1 MDSYVTSQVS
11 SAGKN
16 SSNYPAQDNEPLSID
31 EIIDRA
37 LQVCRELPPAYSSH
51 VINIEELRN
60 RLAKGRLHLAVLGQ
74 FNRGKSTFI
83 NALIGIKIL
92 PTSVLP
98 LTSVPTLISWGPH
111 LKCIV
116 RFLNGKPDIIV
127 QKSLEDITATLTTY
141 VAEEHN
147 PKNQFCVKEV
157 EVQCPSVLLENGTV
171 LIDTPGFGSTYL
183 HNTRTALQS
192 LVECDAALF
201 LVSADPPLT
210 QMEIEFLKQV
220 QNQVARVFFI
230 LNKIDLLNESELGEV
245 DRFIRETLISRM
257 GYEVDLRLFHIC
269 ALKGLNA
276 SKQHI
281 DDAQWKSSGMDV
293 IRSGVLD
300 FMTREK
306 YFTLSQ
312 ALTEKLREALTEITC
327 ALTREID
334 EYYKPMDVMSRE
346 HQDFLTSAETIR
358 KNVDKEIALVEVEK
372 KAVLKFLDEQSQQ
385 GQESIESALANS
397 LNSLFTN
404 SSGVLKTIDN
414 LTSAFNKIIIQ
425 TLTMLRTTAISRVN
439 RPYRKAIQVHLR
451 ELAKIRQMII
461 DCVGDSPESLI
472 STVQEKLEAT
482 EIEVDESWSFPK
494 SVSSNDIASE
504 WTDWFQN
511 RQTRIARIRNRLE
524 TLARDMIFQNKREC
538 FVDLSLRYK
547 NAFERI
553 RNTLRETYTELT
565 KSLDTAILKKEESIN
580 QRKVA
585 SESPV
590 TTLQN
595 HINAINCI
603 ISLLK

>member
-1 MDSYVTSQVS
+1 MDSYVASQVS
-11 SAGKN
+11 STAKN
-16 SSNYPAQDNEPLSID
+16 NHYPPQDNEPLSID

-37 LQVCRELPPAYSSH
+37 LQGCRNLPPAYSAH
-51 VINIEELRN
+51 VTIIEELRN

-116 RFLNGKPDIIV
+116 RFLNKKPDIVV

-183 HNTRTALQS
+183 HNTRTALDS

-210 QMEIEFLKQV
+210 QMEVEFLKQV

-269 ALKGLNA
+269 ALKGLKA
-276 SKQHI
+276 DKQQL
-281 DDAQWKSSGMDV
+281 DDEHWMSSGMDA

-312 ALTEKLREALTEITC
+312 ALTEKLREALTEITG

-334 EYYKPMDVMSRE
+334 EYCKPMKVMSKE
-346 HQDFLTSAETIR
+346 HQDFLTGAENIR
-358 KNVDKEIALVEVEK
+358 KAVEKEIALVEIEK
-372 KAVLKFLDEQSQQ
+372 KAVLKFLDEQALQ
-385 GQESIESALANS
+385 GQESIESALTLS

-404 SSGVLKTIDN
+404 SSGVLRTIDN
-414 LTSAFNKIIIQ
+414 LTAALNKIIIQ
-425 TLTMLRTTAISRVN
+425 TLSMLRATAIGRVN

-451 ELAKIRQMII
+451 EMAKIRQMVIE
-461 DCVGDSPESLI
+461 CVGDSPESLL
-472 STVQEKLEAT
+472 SSAQEKLEAT
-482 EIEVDESWSFPK
+482 EVDADECWSFPK
-494 SVSSNDIASE
+494 SVSSNDISSE

-538 FVDLSLRYK
+538 FIDLSIRYK

-553 RNTLRETYTELT
+553 RTTLRETYTELT
-565 KSLDTAILKKEESIN
+565 KSLDMAILKKEQSIN
-580 QRKVA
+580 QRKEA

-590 TTLQN
+590 AEHQN
-595 HINAINCI
+595 HINVINGI
-603 ISLLK
+603 IALLK

>member
-16 SSNYPAQDNEPLSID
+16 SSHYPAQDNEPLSID

-37 LQVCRELPPAYSSH
+37 LQVCRDLPPAYSTH
-51 VINIEELRN
+51 VTNIEELRN

-98 LTSVPTLISWGPH
+98 LTSVPTMICWGPH

-116 RFLNGKPDIIV
+116 RFLNGKPDIVV
-127 QKSLEDITATLTTY
+127 QKSLEDITETLTTY

-147 PKNQFCVKEV
+147 PKNQFCVREV

-183 HNTRTALQS
+183 HNTRAALEA
-192 LVECDAALF
+192 LTECDAALF
-201 LVSADPPLT
+201 LLSADPPLT
-210 QMEIEFLKQV
+210 QMEVEFLKQV
-220 QNQVARVFFI
+220 QNQVARIFFI
-230 LNKIDLLNESELGEV
+230 LNKIDLLNTSELGEV

-257 GYEVDLRLFHIC
+257 GYAVDLRLFHIC

-276 SKQHI
+276 GKQHI
-281 DDAQWKSSGMDV
+281 DDAQWKSSGMDA

-312 ALTEKLREALTEITC
+312 ALTEKLREALSEITST
-327 ALTREID
+327 LTHEID
-334 EYYKPMDVMSRE
+334 EYSKPMDVMSKE
-346 HQDFLTSAETIR
+346 HQDFLTGAEAIR
-358 KNVDKEIALVEVEK
+358 KAVEKEIALVEVEK
-372 KAVLKFLDEQSQQ
+372 KAVLKFLDEQAQQ
-385 GQESIESALANS
+385 GQESIESALANA

-404 SSGVLKTIDN
+404 SSGVLKTVDN
-414 LTSAFNKIIIQ
+414 LTAAFNKIIIQ
-425 TLTMLRTTAISRVN
+425 TLSMLRTTAISRVN

-451 ELAKIRQMII
+451 EMAKIRQMVI
-461 DCVGDSPESLI
+461 DCVGDTPESLI
-472 STVQEKLEAT
+472 ATVQEKLEAT

-553 RNTLRETYTELT
+553 RTTLRETYTELT
-565 KSLDTAILKKEESIN
+565 KSLDTAILKKEQSIN
-580 QRKVA
+580 QRKVT
-585 SESPV
+585 SELPV

-595 HINAINCI
+595 HINAISGI

>member
-1 MDSYVTSQVS
+1 MTSQVS
-11 SAGKN
+11 SPGKN
-16 SSNYPAQDNEPLSID
+16 GLCPTQDNEPLSID

-37 LQVCRELPPAYSSH
+37 LQVCRDLPPAYSAH
-51 VINIEELRN
+51 VAAIEELRN

-98 LTSVPTLISWGPH
+98 LTSVPTLICWGTH

-116 RFLNGKPDIIV
+116 RFLNGKPDLVV

-147 PKNQFCVKEV
+147 PRNQLCVREV

-183 HNTRTALQS
+183 HNTRTALES
-192 LVECDAALF
+192 LGECDAALF

-210 QMEIEFLKQV
+210 QMEVEFLKQV

-230 LNKIDLLNESELGEV
+230 LNKIDLLNESELAEV

-269 ALKGLNA
+269 ALMGLSAN
-276 SKQHI
+276 KQHL
-281 DDAQWKSSGMDV
+281 DDMNWKNSGMDA
-293 IRSGVLD
+293 IHSGVLD

-312 ALTEKLREALTEITC
+312 ALTEKLREALSEITS
-327 ALTREID
+327 ALAREID
-334 EYYKPMDVMSRE
+334 EYCQPMSVMSKE
-346 HQDFLTSAETIR
+346 HQDFLTGAESIR
-358 KNVDKEIALVEVEK
+358 KLVEKEIALVEVEK
-372 KAVLKFLDEQSQQ
+372 KAVLKFLDEQAQQ
-385 GQESIESALANS
+385 GQEAVESALLLS

-414 LTSAFNKIIIQ
+414 LTTALNKIIIQ
-425 TLTMLRTTAISRVN
+425 TLSMLRTTAISHVN
-439 RPYRKAIQVHLR
+439 RPYRKAIQLHLR
-451 ELAKIRQMII
+451 EFAKIRQMII
-461 DCVGDSPESLI
+461 ECVGGSPESLI
-472 STVQEKLEAT
+472 SAVQEKLEAT
-482 EIEVDESWSFPK
+482 EIEADENWSFPA
-494 SVSSNDIASE
+494 SVSSKDIASE

-511 RQTRIARIRNRLE
+511 RQTRIARVRNRLE
-524 TLARDMIFQNKREC
+524 TLTRDMIFQNKREC
-538 FVDLSLRYK
+538 FIDLSIRYK

-553 RNTLRETYTELT
+553 RTTLCETYSELT
-565 KSLDTAILKKEESIN
+565 KSLDTAILKKEQSLT
-580 QRKVA
+580 QRKVT
-585 SESPV
+585 SESPI
-590 TTLQN
+590 TKLHN
-595 HINAINCI
+595 HIAAINSI